1 MDYTAIGD
9 TTNLAARM
17 QQLAEPGQIC
27 LAESTYLAIRHYF
40 ECDHIGE
47 RRVKGKVEP
56 VPVYRLSRPCEHA
69 DTVHTSPDAAV
80 GAALVGRDG
89 ELATLRGCIERLLAG
104 VGGVVSVSGDAGLG
118 KSRLMAEARKQ
129 AATEPLRWL
138 EGRGLSFGQTTSYW
152 PFLELIRAA
161 VGITEDDSEDMIWAK
176 LERHLAAPTSSGVRP
191 PSKPTFSIWKVNGGG
206 GPVTA
211 GQRIHGQLS
220 ALP

>member
-1 MDYTAIGD
+1 
-9 TTNLAARM
+9 LV
-17 QQLAEPGQIC
+17 EP
-27 LAESTYLAIRHYF
+27 YV
-40 ECDHIGE
+40 ECEALGE
-47 RRVKGKVEP
+47 RKLKGKAEP
-56 VPVYRLSRPCEHA
+56 VPVYRLGVARRHVE
-69 DTVHTSPDAAV
+69 TFRSPAEASV
-80 GAALVGRDG
+80 GAPLVGRDD
-89 ELATLRGCIERLLAG
+89 ELATIRKCIERLLAG

-118 KSRLMAEARKQ
+118 KSRLMAEVRRHV
-129 AATEPLRWL
+129 ATQPLRWL